1 MLPLQENVFE
11 IQIWPFSRNHSASQS
26 RGSRD
31 LRRAASPST
40 LNWFAQAFT
49 TFHAADS
56 AAWMSPSFEVT
67 ATTMFLSG
75 MNTTSAYH
83 IVFDPLCQYT
93 VQGISRVGCLTTQ
106 PHA

>member
-1 MLPLQENVFE
+1 MG
-11 IQIWPFSRNHSASQS
+11 HSAAMPATICASTCLNLVRACTHFLGKAS
-26 RGSRD
+26 LGGRD

-49 TFHAADS
+49 IFHAADS
-56 AAWMSPSFEVT
+56 ACLMSPSFEVT
-67 ATTMFLSG
+67 ATTMFLAG

-93 VQGISRVGCLTTQ
+93 V
-106 PHA
+106 

>member
-1 MLPLQENVFE
+1 MMQLQEKLFE
-11 IQIWPFSRNHSASQS
+11 IQILHGASQS

-31 LRRAASPST
+31 LRRAASSST
-40 LNWFAQAFT
+40 LNWVAQAFT

-56 AAWMSPSFEVT
+56 AALMSPSFEVT
-67 ATTMFLSG
+67 ATTMFLPG
-75 MNTTSAYH
+75 MNTASAYH

-93 VQGISRVGCLTTQ
+93 VYGISLVGCFTTQ

>member
-1 MLPLQENVFE
+1 MTQLQENVFE
-11 IQIWPFSRNHSASQS
+11 IQVLHGSSQS
-26 RGSRD
+26 RGCSD
-31 LRRAASPST
+31 LRRAASSST

-56 AAWMSPSFEVT
+56 AALMSPSFEVT
-67 ATTMFLSG
+67 ATTMFLPG

-93 VQGISRVGCLTTQ
+93 VQGISWVGCFTTQ